1 MGSDAGER
9 DEVAQPAAGAMDIE
23 TAVQEVLKTAL
34 QYDGLARGLHEAT
47 KCLDR
52 RQALLCVLASNCDE
66 QMYVKL
72 IEALCVNTALTS
84 SRLRTTRS
92 LVSGLDFV

>member
-1 MGSDAGER
+1 
-9 DEVAQPAAGAMDIE
+9 MDIE

-52 RQALLCVLASNCDE
+52 
-66 QMYVKL
+66 YVFFLKETNL
-72 IEALCVNTALTS
+72 KFQETH
-84 SRLRTTRS
+84 TTM
-92 LVSGLDFV
+92 

>member
-1 MGSDAGER
+1 
-9 DEVAQPAAGAMDIE
+9 MDIE

-52 RQALLCVLASNCDE
+52 
-66 QMYVKL
+66 YVAFLKEMNL
-72 IEALCVNTALTS
+72 KFQENSHNHVTKWS
-84 SRLRTTRS
+84 H
-92 LVSGLDFV
+92 